1 MIIAY
6 SCFAIAW
13 IGFFLS
19 WDEMTALG
27 RVLFAIIA
35 VATITLVR
43 DAHKRRQ
50 EARTGHYSDYIRED
64 HCDSP
69 NCYCAGP
76 YELEGMDEWLA
87 TARKRFPNTQPSDL
101 IGFSYDAGEPT
112 AYSPYSFDG
121 EYGPGN
127 FYDAEDADGCTDP
140 KTSSRKRESFLSD
153 FYEFCEENG
162 YSQEERPLVF
172 QEWVNDSR

>member
-1 MIIAY
+1 MILSY

-19 WDEMTALG
+19 WDEMTPLG

-50 EARTGHYSDYIRED
+50 EASTDHYSDETTCGD
-64 HCDSP
+64 PDCFCADSAP
-69 NCYCAGP
+69 FNFY
-76 YELEGMDEWLA
+76 
-87 TARKRFPNTQPSDL
+87 S
-101 IGFSYDAGEPT
+101 GEP
-112 AYSPYSFDG
+112 AVNSPYSQLNG
-121 EYGPGN
+121 WYTSIETVTTTS
-127 FYDAEDADGCTDP
+127 DGCTDP
-140 KTSSRKRESFLSD
+140 KTSSRKRDTFLSD

-172 QEWVNDSR
+172 QEWVND

>member
-1 MIIAY
+1 MILSY

-19 WDEMTALG
+19 WDEMTPLG

-50 EARTGHYSDYIRED
+50 EASTGHYSDYIRED
-64 HCDSP
+64 ACGDPDCFCADSAP
-69 NCYCAGP
+69 FNFY
-76 YELEGMDEWLA
+76 
-87 TARKRFPNTQPSDL
+87 S
-101 IGFSYDAGEPT
+101 GEP
-112 AYSPYSFDG
+112 AVNSPYSQLNGWYTSF
-121 EYGPGN
+121 ETVTTTS
-127 FYDAEDADGCTDP
+127 DGCTDP
-140 KTSSRKRESFLSD
+140 KTSSRKRDTFLSD

-172 QEWVNDSR
+172 QEWVND

>member
-13 IGFFLS
+13 IGFLLS
-19 WDEMTALG
+19 WNEMTVLG

-43 DAHKRRQ
+43 DAHK
-50 EARTGHYSDYIRED
+50 ARKALYTSHYSDYIKED
-64 HCDSP
+64 HPNDPECDDDDCEDCTVTFNFYSGTP
-69 NCYCAGP
+69 I
-76 YELEGMDEWLA
+76 EH
-87 TARKRFPNTQPSDL
+87 
-101 IGFSYDAGEPT
+101 
-112 AYSPYSFDG
+112 SPYADLDRWYTRPESLTTTS
-121 EYGPGN
+121 
-127 FYDAEDADGCTDP
+127 DGCTDP

-172 QEWVNDSR
+172 QEWVND

>member
-1 MIIAY
+1 MILSY

-19 WDEMTALG
+19 WDEMTPLG

-50 EARTGHYSDYIRED
+50 EASTSHYSDYINE
-64 HCDSP
+64 
-69 NCYCAGP
+69 
-76 YELEGMDEWLA
+76 
-87 TARKRFPNTQPSDL
+87 SDL
-101 IGFSYDAGEPT
+101 IWFDYDAGEP
-112 AYSPYSFDG
+112 ASPYG
-121 EYGPGN
+121 TITVGVANGKEPVELY
-127 FYDAEDADGCTDP
+127 DADGCTDP
-140 KTSSRKRESFLSD
+140 KTSSRKRNTFLSD

-172 QEWVNDSR
+172 QEWVND